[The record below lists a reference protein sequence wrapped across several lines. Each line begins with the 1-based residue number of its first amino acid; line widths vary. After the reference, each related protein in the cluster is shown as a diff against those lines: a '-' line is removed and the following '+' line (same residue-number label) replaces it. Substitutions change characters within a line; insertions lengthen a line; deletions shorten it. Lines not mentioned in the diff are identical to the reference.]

1 MKHEFQCIEL
11 RVVPARFG
19 SWSQFIRETPDYSI
33 GLEVMDDAPGHIG
46 HRVHF
51 DHHAG
56 VIREVTM
63 SAAMQAYLAVRQG
76 RLKQKWL
83 QAPEAG
89 TGLRLERGSRR
100 VLGRLHPGISRDAGA
115 PAQ

>member
-63 SAAMQAYLAVRQG
+63 SAAMQASSPYG
-76 RLKQKWL
+76 K
-83 QAPEAG
+83 
-89 TGLRLERGSRR
+89 
-100 VLGRLHPGISRDAGA
+100 GA
-115 PAQ
+115 